1 MSTEKTQALVLR
13 LADFSESSRVV
24 TLFTRDFGQIS
35 ALAKGA
41 KRLTGPFE
49 SALDLLTVSQIVFI
63 RKSTNSLDL
72 LTEAK
77 LISRFRPHGKDL
89 YGLYAGYYLAEL
101 LVSLTEQYD
110 PHPILFDQAL
120 EDLERLSSGEPS
132 GLVCLRFEVTVLREI
147 GLLPEFGG
155 CAVCETPVTA
165 DRRYAYWVAHSS
177 LICESCQQH
186 IPSSDQL
193 SAETVG
199 LLSQLT
205 LDTKLSHVLNR
216 ASTEQI
222 RQMRRVFTAAI
233 SYTLGRRPKMLKYI
247 SP

>member
-1 MSTEKTQALVLR
+1 MSTEKTQALILR

-24 TLFTRDFGQIS
+24 TLFTRDFGQIA
-35 ALAKGA
+35 ALAKGG

-63 RKSTNSLDL
+63 RKSTTSLDL

-89 YGLYAGYYLAEL
+89 LGLYAGYYLAEL
-101 LVSLTEQYD
+101 LAGLTEQYD
-110 PHPILFDQAL
+110 PHPILFDHAL
-120 EDLERLSSGEPS
+120 DDLERLSSGEPS
-132 GLVCLRFEVTVLREI
+132 GLVSLRFEITVLREI
-147 GLLPEFGG
+147 GLLPEFSG
-155 CAVCETPVTA
+155 CAVCETPVSH
-165 DRRYAYWVAHSS
+165 DRRYAFWVAHSA
-177 LICESCQQH
+177 LICDSCQQH
-186 IPSSDQL
+186 SPHNDQL
-193 SAETVG
+193 AAETVG
-199 LLSQLT
+199 MLSRLT
-205 LDTKLSHVLNR
+205 SDTDLSYALNG

-233 SYTLGRRPKMLKYI
+233 SHTLGRRPKMLKYI

>member
-1 MSTEKTQALVLR
+1 MSTEKTQALILR

-24 TLFTRDFGQIS
+24 TMFTRDFGQIS

-41 KRLTGPFE
+41 KRINGPFE
-49 SALDLLTVSQIVFI
+49 SAIDLLTVSQIVFI

-101 LVSLTEQYD
+101 LASLTEQYD
-110 PHPILFDQAL
+110 PHPILFDHAL
-120 EDLERLSSGEPS
+120 QDLEQLSAGEPA
-132 GLVCLRFEVTVLREI
+132 GLVCLRFEITILREI

-155 CAVCETPVTA
+155 CAVCETPVTS
-165 DRRYAYWVAHSS
+165 DQRYAYWVAHSA
-177 LICESCQQH
+177 LICASCQQH
-186 IPSSDQL
+186 ISNTDQI
-193 SAETVG
+193 SAETAG
-199 LLSQLT
+199 LLSQLA
-205 LDTKLSHVLNR
+205 LDIELADVLKR
-216 ASTEQI
+216 ASIEQV

-233 SYTLGRRPKMLKYI
+233 SHTLGRRPKMLKYI